1 MNEVRRQDRS
11 SEGMQ
16 CELESGDMGICKK
29 LPECTPR
36 LKEVR
41 EGRRQLDSSGR
52 CGFSGFVE
60 IVCCPINSNTE
71 KISPRLAD
79 TACQTYLDAQ
89 RNRLSFHIYGGTEAK
104 SGEFPYVVALGY
116 EDKNDLKT
124 LSSISYSCGGS
135 LISVDHVLTA
145 AHCVSNIY
153 EKVPIE
159 VGIVKCDNIN
169 IRTIKVVRLG
179 NESIDSN
186 ATNVQRIPISDIISH
201 PKYKRSASYNDVAI
215 LKLKTKVLLSSM
227 VQPVCLQ
234 TQSLNPL
241 TMTPKMSLIVIGWGG
256 IDFGESSSSKL
267 MKTPNLSIVDKEEC
281 AKYYTGFPKLPLGIT
296 DNMIC
301 VVDPNRTRG
310 ADACQGDSGGPLLL
324 LTEEDVKVIGITAFG
339 QGCAG
344 VYTMVYS
351 YLDWIEEQV
360 WTSNKESKDILKTE
374 FINPILN
381 ITITRQAS
389 YPYSLEYPDAKK
401 HTSTKIQSDS
411 K

>member
-1 MNEVRRQDRS
+1 
-11 SEGMQ
+11 
-16 CELESGDMGICKK
+16 MGICKK
-29 LPECTPR
+29 LTECAPR
-36 LKEVR
+36 LKEVQ
-41 EGRRQLDSSGR
+41 EGKRQLDSSGR
-52 CGFSGFVE
+52 CGFSGFDE
-60 IVCCPINSNTE
+60 IVCCPINAITE

-79 TACQTYLDAQ
+79 SACQTYLDAQ
-89 RNRLSFHIYGGTEAK
+89 RNGLSFHIYQGIEAK
-104 SGEFPYVVALGY
+104 PGEFPYIVALGY
-116 EDKNDLKT
+116 EDKNDLKN

-159 VGIVKCDNIN
+159 V
-169 IRTIKVVRLG
+169 RLG

-186 ATNVQRIPISDIISH
+186 AMNVQRIPISDIISH

-241 TMTPKMSLIVIGWGG
+241 TITPKMSLIVIGWGG
-256 IDFGESSSSKL
+256 TDFGESSSTKL
-267 MKTPNLSIVDKEEC
+267 RRTPNLSIVDKEAC

-301 VVDPNRTRG
+301 AVDPNRTRG

-324 LTEEDVKVIGITAFG
+324 LTEENVKVIGITAFG
-339 QGCAG
+339 QGCGGSVPG

-360 WTSNKESKDILKTE
+360 WTSNEENKDILKTE
-374 FINPILN
+374 FINPIIN
-381 ITITRQAS
+381 ITITRQ
-389 YPYSLEYPDAKK
+389 
-401 HTSTKIQSDS
+401 
-411 K
+411 

>member
-1 MNEVRRQDRS
+1 MFLIEGS
-11 SEGMQ
+11 S
-16 CELESGDMGICKK
+16 CELESGDTGICKK
-29 LPECTPR
+29 LPDCAPR
-36 LKEVR
+36 LKEVQ
-41 EGRRQLDSSGR
+41 EGKRQLDSSGR

-60 IVCCPINSNTE
+60 IVCCPINVITE

-79 TACQTYLDAQ
+79 AACQTYLDAQ

-104 SGEFPYVVALGY
+104 PGEFPYVVALGY
-116 EDKNDLKT
+116 EDKNDLKN
-124 LSSISYSCGGS
+124 LSFISYSCGGS

-153 EKVPIE
+153 ERVPIE
-159 VGIVKCDNIN
+159 
-169 IRTIKVVRLG
+169 VRLG

-256 IDFGESSSSKL
+256 TDFGESSSTKL

-281 AKYYTGFPKLPLGIT
+281 AKYYTGFPKLSLGIT
-296 DNMIC
+296 DNLIC

-339 QGCAG
+339 QGCGGSVPG

-374 FINPILN
+374 FINPIIN
-381 ITITRQAS
+381 ITITSQ
-389 YPYSLEYPDAKK
+389 
-401 HTSTKIQSDS
+401 
-411 K
+411 